1 MGQKVSHCHY
11 SEHIKAGDGTWEKKT
26 SQSTAEIPNQVLFHI
41 QLVCP
46 HTRMARLELFL
57 FSLGLAAS
65 QPAQESRVIGSGA
78 IKPENSNPLESRIA
92 PVVVDGNS
100 DSGAPEGPASDVGKL
115 GNLDSTIYYLLCN
128 KYTSGNLKERA
139 NKIASYLG
147 SKVDS
152 NSQWIVFLSKD
163 TEGFSAM
170 RKNVNRYYLQNVCG
184 HHIWVFQREDWRYER
199 TSCSSSEMDR
209 AENIIRGAASSGG
222 TYTAVKNRIR
232 YELAAFGVKQL
243 FTMVGGYNSN
253 WNYGTHVTHI
263 SCGRWVAIKTS
274 ATGDDYLVWF
284 FLQ

>member
-11 SEHIKAGDGTWEKKT
+11 SEHIKAGDGTPEQKT

-78 IKPENSNPLESRIA
+78 IKPENPNPLESRVA
-92 PVVVDGNS
+92 PVVVDGHS
-100 DSGAPEGPASDVGKL
+100 DAGAPEGPASDVGKL
-115 GNLDSTIYYLLCN
+115 GDLEPTIYYLLCN
-128 KYTSGNLKERA
+128 KYTSGSLKERA
-139 NKIASYLG
+139 NNIADYLY
-147 SKVDS
+147 KKEDS
-152 NSQWIVFLSKD
+152 NSQWFVFLWKD
-163 TEGFSAM
+163 AEGFAA
-170 RKNVNRYYLQNVCG
+170 RKEKGNQYYLPNVCG
-184 HHIWVFQREDWRYER
+184 HHVWVFQREDKLYER

-209 AENIIRGAASSGG
+209 ADIIIRGAASSGG
-222 TYTAVKNRIR
+222 TYTAVRNRIR
-232 YELAAFGVKQL
+232 DELAAFGVKQL
-243 FTMVGGYNSN
+243 FSVVVGFNNDGNS
-253 WNYGTHVTHI
+253 GTRITHI